1 MKTVVI
7 TGVTG
12 TLGVALAQE
21 YKNQGWKVVGVTRRG
36 DWTHPAVDEVLALA
50 QDGEADAKAML
61 ACAPDVVLLNAGQ
74 IESEVGEMG
83 EPLLEQVESMNRVNY
98 SFPATVAMVASE
110 MAWEKRVDIVAIG
123 SIADGSPSAFGPAYH
138 ATKAAIHYFVTGVG
152 PILNYASPNLRL
164 RLYRPGV
171 IYGPLSWSP
180 ILRLNERGYKVRAA
194 RCNKAPQ
201 PDVVAKRVVD
211 WVAGDGWVGS
221 DPEPLSF
228 RFLKLLYGLF
238 PNGFYKLQILGWK
251 KASRY
256 ASQDPAP
263 TKEG

>member
-110 MAWEKRVDIVAIG
+110 MAWE
-123 SIADGSPSAFGPAYH
+123 
-138 ATKAAIHYFVTGVG
+138 
-152 PILNYASPNLRL
+152 NAS
-164 RLYRPGV
+164 
-171 IYGPLSWSP
+171 
-180 ILRLNERGYKVRAA
+180 
-194 RCNKAPQ
+194 
-201 PDVVAKRVVD
+201 
-211 WVAGDGWVGS
+211 
-221 DPEPLSF
+221 
-228 RFLKLLYGLF
+228 
-238 PNGFYKLQILGWK
+238 
-251 KASRY
+251 
-256 ASQDPAP
+256 
-263 TKEG
+263 